1 MDSHGDDGFRESE
14 IIESMAVLGVKALRS
29 RPGVTDLSLETK
41 MRSDLRSRATT
52 SKMKGEL

>member
-41 MRSDLRSRATT
+41 MGSDLRSRATT